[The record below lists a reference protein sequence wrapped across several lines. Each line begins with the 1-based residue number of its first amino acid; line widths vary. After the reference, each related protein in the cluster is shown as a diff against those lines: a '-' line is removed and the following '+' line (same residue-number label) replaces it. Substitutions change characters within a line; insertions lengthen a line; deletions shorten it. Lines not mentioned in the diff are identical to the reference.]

1 MNIEQFTQ
9 RNGSTQ
15 RDAFAACKMY
25 KGQDRSSGEWNEIL
39 KKDFTFNSPNA
50 SLYIPIPIEKE
61 IEKTKIEESIIE
73 PEKTT
78 EKVKLVKK
86 SQTKKT

>member
-9 RNGSTQ
+9 RNGFTQ
-15 RDAFAACKMY
+15 RDAFAACRMY
-25 KGQDRSSGEWNEIL
+25 KGQDRSFGEWNEIL
-39 KKDFTFNSPNA
+39 KKDFTFNSPNII
-50 SLYIPIPIEKE
+50 SSVPVE
-61 IEKTKIEESIIE
+61 TKIENTKIKENTIE
-73 PEKTT
+73 PAKTT

>member
-9 RNGSTQ
+9 RNGFTQ
-15 RDAFAACKMY
+15 RDAFAACRMY
-25 KGQDRSSGEWNEIL
+25 KGKDKSMEEWNEIL
-39 KKDFTFNSPNA
+39 KKDFTFNSPNII
-50 SLYIPIPIEKE
+50 SNPLIEKE
-61 IEKTKIEESIIE
+61 ILIAKIEENIIE